1 MWLTALVR
9 QRAGALASAAERFV
23 EQHWPASG
31 PAYRGGREGLA
42 GLCKRLD
49 RFAHLHE
56 REVDDEGER
65 RFVEG
70 AGALLGVLLIEHVR
84 DAAYVS
90 ERGVHRVRLGQH
102 GFFDPFAA
110 IERALDADD
119 IRRELAR
126 AVEQAEAEAA
136 ARGPLSRVASALC
149 RAIQAERPDL
159 EIQGQFDCTLRL
171 AQRRGGEALEVDLRR
186 AVETTSD
193 QDARAVD
200 NVARRLLSLLP
211 GAPATEAMT
220 LEDLAPRLLPR
231 LARTDALRDLSVNG
245 KSLLFAAP
253 LTQDLS
259 VALLAEFEGRARY
272 VRDDELDAVGFA
284 HDAALARALDNLRS
298 HSERARLVRE
308 QGADGALFIART
320 GDGRDSARV
329 LLPELH
335 AELCARVGPSVC
347 VALPHR
353 DTFFACSADSGALR
367 EGLARRAADDAARAP
382 HALSARLYLLA
393 PGQLH
398 ALDS

>member
-1 MWLTALVR
+1 MWLTALVK

-23 EQHWPASG
+23 EEHWPATGS
-31 PAYRGGREGLA
+31 AYRSGREGLA

-49 RFAHLHE
+49 RFAHLD
-56 REVDDEGER
+56 EVDEEGER

-70 AGALLGVLLIEHVR
+70 AGALLGVLLIEHVT
-84 DAAYVS
+84 DATYVS
-90 ERGVHRVRLGQH
+90 ERGLHRVRLGRH

-126 AVEQAEAEAA
+126 AVEQAEAEAM
-136 ARGPLSRVASALC
+136 ARGPLSRVADALC
-149 RAIQAERPDL
+149 RAIEAERPDL
-159 EIQGQFDCTLRL
+159 EFQGQFDCTLRL

-211 GAPATEAMT
+211 GAPATEVMT
-220 LEDLAPRLLPR
+220 LEELAPRLLPR
-231 LARTDALRDLSVNG
+231 LARNDALRDLSSNG
-245 KSLLFAAP
+245 KNLLFAAP
-253 LTQDLS
+253 LTDELS

-272 VRDDELDAVGFA
+272 LRDDELEAAGLA
-284 HDAALARALDNLRS
+284 REAALERALDNLRS
-298 HSERARLVRE
+298 RSERARLVRE
-308 QGADGALFIART
+308 EGTAGALFVART

-335 AELCARVGPSVC
+335 AELSARVGPSVC

-353 DTFFACSADSGALR
+353 DTFFACSAESAPLC

-382 HALSARLYLLA
+382 HALSARLFMLA
-393 PGQLH
+393 PGRLR
-398 ALDS
+398 ALER